1 MQSQCSGAVITLPIL
16 PISLLATSVD
26 VCRTQCAGVS
36 DVIRTCELREKD
48 TARYFLFCS
57 SPKGFHFHVQ
67 RRELPRPSVCASLAL
82 LQQTPPGCL
91 GPTGRDATV
100 CITGLVIHSLVREE
114 KQLRN
119 YQGTH
124 ISDYPA
130 TNADQQKKIVGVHAP
145 YIKTNKGFIA
155 QASALQLCLSH
166 RCQLSCATLL
176 EARYTA
182 HHGDRDGRPTGGGH
196 CSASL
201 RRQVPTFTV
210 F

>member
-82 LQQTPPGCL
+82 LQQTPPGSL

-130 TNADQQKKIVGVHAP
+130 PNAEHQHKRKLLEFTLHTSKQ
-145 YIKTNKGFIA
+145 TKG
-155 QASALQLCLSH
+155 LSH
-166 RCQLSCATLL
+166 RPAPCS
-176 EARYTA
+176 
-182 HHGDRDGRPTGGGH
+182 
-196 CSASL
+196 SASL
-201 RRQVPTFTV
+201 TAANCRARLS
-210 F
+210 